1 MFFIPYIDIKPNFPG
16 HDFPSNIK
24 TAIGKLKYEL
34 NISEIMDKLHVNQ
47 AFVDYVTGSN
57 YSFIP
62 LTNEYYSKEVA
73 QCFDIYGGKYT
84 VTIDDVEYII
94 KIYFYKIKQTEL
106 ISKSIINKF
115 KTIFQ
120 YDYFVKNN
128 ILNMTWHYYSLNILF
143 MDKLN
148 RNNQQFG
155 DLSFSF
161 SFTSQNTQTKLF
173 NHQKNNISR
182 MLKIH
187 QTPTVIPISDNM
199 PIYFDNDLI
208 FDMVTNEFITAS
220 SVPTF
225 NITSGMIIDEPG
237 TGKTLQFILYILETK
252 LKALVLVPND
262 AIKAGWIAEYQ
273 KHICII
279 ITNNGEKRIQFDIL
293 TFMELENHL
302 HITEDYL
309 NQYQIIGIDEIH
321 NLYRNLNISTS
332 TSSGAYSNLF
342 EKIISSNIKHRWGIT
357 GTPFITDTSLF
368 NIIKFLTGHN
378 FKNERIANSPGLQTQ
393 FIDLFLKNSKSDML
407 AAADYVWSELN
418 VHDVKVKLDIV
429 QQHIYDAE
437 VMLNTHKMN
446 LRKLVCEINLTLDGD
461 FQSPLEL
468 KEYGV
473 MHYQQL
479 YEKEAAKLEELKK
492 KLQNIIIHK
501 DQFEAVEYL
510 NRVKHFESLVE
521 KQTAEVVKHRKV
533 ADYFLE
539 SIDKINKLVEQPH
552 IEGLEDRVDDA
563 DSDFCKI
570 CWGDYTIP
578 ITYFKP
584 CGHYF
589 CKACIDKWKK
599 NEQTF
604 QCPACRKDIS
614 SEDII
619 NVQEIGEINNSPK
632 IHELLNIFH
641 TDDNDNDN
649 RYIIFTQFNTVISKI
664 HTILSRNNITSSTL
678 GNYTNEKVLL
688 LSSEQNAEGINL
700 SHFDKMI
707 IFEPFEDNVYN
718 NQVEKQL
725 IARIHRVG
733 RVKPVDVYRFI
744 TEGTIEEEI
753 YSQFS

>member
-16 HDFPSNIK
+16 HDFPNNIK
-24 TAIGKLKYEL
+24 KTIGQLKYEL
-34 NISEIMDKLHVNQ
+34 NIDDIIDKMYTNQ
-47 AFVDYVTGSN
+47 AFVDYVVSSN

-62 LTNEYYSKEVA
+62 LTTEYYSQEVA
-73 QCFDIYGGKYT
+73 NYFDIYGGRYT
-84 VTIDDVEYII
+84 VSIDDIEYII

-106 ISKSIINKF
+106 ISKEIINKF
-115 KTIFQ
+115 KIIFQ

-128 ILNMTWHYYSLNILF
+128 ILNMTWHSYSFDIQF
-143 MDKLN
+143 IDKLN
-148 RNNQQFG
+148 TQDFW
-155 DLSFSF
+155 DLSFI
-161 SFTSQNTQTKLF
+161 SQYTQTKLF

-187 QTPTVIPISDNM
+187 QTPTVIQISDHM

-208 FDMVTNEFITAS
+208 YDMVTCEFITSA

-252 LKALVLVPND
+252 LKTLVLVPND
-262 AIKAGWIAEYQ
+262 GIKDGWITEYK
-273 KHICII
+273 KHIHII
-279 ITNNGEKRIQFDIL
+279 SDSDGDRDSDVVKHIQFDIL

-302 HITEDYL
+302 QNTEDYL

-321 NLYRNLNISTS
+321 NLYRNTNTNINSNS
-332 TSSGAYSNLF
+332 NSGYNLF
-342 EKIISSNIKHRWGIT
+342 EKIISSNIKYRWGIT
-357 GTPFITDTSLF
+357 GTPFINDTSLF
-368 NIIKFLTGHN
+368 NIIKFLSGYK
-378 FKNERIANSPGLQTQ
+378 FKNERIANSPELQRQ
-393 FIDLFLKNSKSDML
+393 FINLFLKNCKRDML
-407 AAADYVWSELN
+407 DGYVWPKLN
-418 VHDVKVKLDIV
+418 VYDVKVKLDII

-437 VMLNTHKMN
+437 VMLNTHSMN
-446 LRKLVCEINLTLDGD
+446 LRKLVCEINLMLNGD
-461 FQSPLEL
+461 FQSPSEL
-468 KEYGV
+468 KEYV
-473 MHYQQL
+473 IMHYQKL
-479 YEKEAAKLEELKK
+479 YEKEVLKLEELKMQ
-492 KLQNIIIHK
+492 LQNILTHK
-501 DQFEAVEYL
+501 DQFEELEYL
-510 NRVKHFESLVE
+510 NRVKHFESLIE
-521 KQTAEVVKHRKV
+521 TQTTEVVKHRKV

-539 SIDKINKLVEQPH
+539 SIDNINKLVGQPKM
-552 IEGLEDRVDDA
+552 EDLGDRIDDDDTNA
-563 DSDFCKI
+563 NSDFCKI

-599 NEQTF
+599 NEISF
-604 QCPACRKDIS
+604 QCPACRKPIS
-614 SEDII
+614 SDDII
-619 NVQEIGEINNSPK
+619 NVQEIGDINNSPK
-632 IHELLNIFH
+632 IHELLKIIE
-641 TDDNDNDN
+641 DDNEDNH
-649 RYIIFTQFNTVISKI
+649 YIIFTQFDKVISTI
-664 HTILSRNNITSSTL
+664 HTILNRNNITSSTL
-678 GNYTNEKVLL
+678 DNYTNEKILL

-707 IFEPFEDNVYN
+707 IFEPFENNVYN

-753 YSQFS
+753 YAKFS